1 MVGPLMLVL
10 IDMATTSG
18 QNLTGFVND
27 NPEKM
32 APKGT
37 QDEEKHNAICVGHH
51 YPQTNTN
58 NNVNKT

>member
-32 APKGT
+32 APKST
-37 QDEEKHNAICVGHH
+37 QDEEKHSAICVGHR